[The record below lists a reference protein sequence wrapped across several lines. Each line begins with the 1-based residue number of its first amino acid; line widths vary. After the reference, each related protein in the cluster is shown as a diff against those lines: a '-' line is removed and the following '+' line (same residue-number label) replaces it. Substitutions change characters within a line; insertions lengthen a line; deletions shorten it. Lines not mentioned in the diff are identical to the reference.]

1 LQQIPCLGPIVLNF
15 PALAIAEPCLDSGRT
30 GDGHSLFAKA
40 VAIGSRQ
47 EAAGDEPPFLRRL
60 SLRTIGAMAKRV
72 ADAQQFLRSSAAR
85 TVPPYWQTAD
95 PAAASAPRLPTRPLW
110 PPSARL
116 AGREQLD
123 LSRLEAAAFR
133 RRDSGPPAGLA
144 ASTMPALLRGR
155 FIAYR
160 RPGPRDSS
168 AARGDSLLRASGVSL
183 PTVYVADTAPGPQ
196 HRQPGGRGSPA
207 SRLCQPRRFDP
218 VRIIDAIDS
227 VSESPGVCWL
237 LWQRV
242 RRRLRTRRNYL
253 ALVRSRE
260 AHGAAAKLTGC
271 GRRRLRFDL
280 YSWEPASSRRCWTRW
295 PAVVRLTARPVQLG
309 EPRVRCWNPQ
319 ETRSD
324 QRIAAFGMA
333 SATAASEALQSRLSS
348 GCCQCSALVT
358 KVSASEPSQDQ
369 PQEDSLVSLANSD
382 LSRIGPN
389 YDQIF
394 AQHWPPG
401 SRPTLSKLNVQ
412 MPGAREA
419 SRRARADLR
428 GTRSR
433 LEAERVK
440 VNARASQWSIR
451 LIRTIT
457 GTPWLSRD
465 LHAPGRQQWDQCEST
480 SGQPIPGY
488 FLSGLGATALLLSM
502 SDRAPQLKLAEN
514 QLSVTGDKG
523 YCMIRGDS
531 RRAGTLR
538 PLWWRCPKA
547 PPRGL
552 AGSAALGNFAGC
564 DKFSYS
570 WRSRKGTA
578 FHDARGRHYTESGYR
593 QGDVIGCLI
602 VLQEPTQVTLDCLPP
617 THKSSQLIKFKNC
630 LYYEE
635 RDEVQK
641 QEKSLRLQLGS
652 EIRFY
657 RNGQPMGV
665 AFGKLYANTY
675 YPAIS
680 LYKAAQVQANFG
692 PEFRYQ
698 PTDVAD
704 WLPMC
709 QRVEEQAVEQCLAEI
724 VDNLDGADRLDRM
737 LTK

>member
-1 LQQIPCLGPIVLNF
+1 MSSENS
-15 PALAIAEPCLDSGRT
+15 IAANASNGKGVSGEVI
-30 GDGHSLFAKA
+30 S
-40 VAIGSRQ
+40 VS
-47 EAAGDEPPFLRRL
+47 PPR
-60 SLRTIGAMAKRV
+60 
-72 ADAQQFLRSSAAR
+72 DAQC
-85 TVPPYWQTAD
+85 Y
-95 PAAASAPRLPTRPLW
+95 
-110 PPSARL
+110 
-116 AGREQLD
+116 
-123 LSRLEAAAFR
+123 
-133 RRDSGPPAGLA
+133 
-144 ASTMPALLRGR
+144 
-155 FIAYR
+155 
-160 RPGPRDSS
+160 
-168 AARGDSLLRASGVSL
+168 
-183 PTVYVADTAPGPQ
+183 
-196 HRQPGGRGSPA
+196 
-207 SRLCQPRRFDP
+207 C
-218 VRIIDAIDS
+218 
-227 VSESPGVCWL
+227 
-237 LWQRV
+237 
-242 RRRLRTRRNYL
+242 
-253 ALVRSRE
+253 
-260 AHGAAAKLTGC
+260 
-271 GRRRLRFDL
+271 
-280 YSWEPASSRRCWTRW
+280 
-295 PAVVRLTARPVQLG
+295 G
-309 EPRVRCWNPQ
+309 EPRRY
-319 ETRSD
+319 
-324 QRIAAFGMA
+324 
-333 SATAASEALQSRLSS
+333 SEAEFQ
-348 GCCQCSALVT
+348 CCQCSRWFHKACIKFNVGSVLPFMTNYHFMCKSCNNRAEEVFNRKQASFAVMCQTALANLTVENGGQCQFSVDQKLIPYLEENWDALASQPRRGNKSWYVTIHKTVASSDTFKVT

-389 YDQIF
+389 YDQF
-394 AQHWPPG
+394 RALASG
-401 SRPTLSKLNVQ
+401 LKTDLSKLNVQ
-412 MPGAREA
+412 MPGRGK
-419 SRRARADLR
+419 RRAGPGADLR

-440 VNARASQWSIR
+440 VNAQGFPVEHPFNKDNYRYTLAE
-451 LIRTIT
+451 
-457 GTPWLSRD
+457 PD

-488 FLSGLGATALLLSM
+488 FYRAWAPPALLLSM

-523 YCMIRGDS
+523 YCMIRATHGVS
-531 RRAGTLR
+531 KGAWYFEASVVEMPEGSAARIG
-538 PLWWRCPKA
+538 W
-547 PPRGL
+547 
-552 AGSAALGNFAGC
+552 SAALGNLQAPVGC

-593 QGDVIGCLI
+593 QGDIIGCLI